1 MQQPSLTLNY
11 LCTTPYCYSTCG
23 VEHSIASVVLLSPMQ
38 FTACTVCTHP
48 HLFHFHLRS
57 EWVQV
62 QEGQVSVDSN
72 MKRQWEAAKNET
84 EKAAALAEASQR
96 ALDDLSRITDDAM
109 DDLAQ
114 LADEYARL
122 SLSGSFSA
130 PLEQAIC
137 LLEQQCKGMEE
148 KGVGPEPLAKVRS
161 RLEEMKVR
169 LGLLRKA
176 QEKTVVTKGKA
187 EVLKGVREVTVP
199 VQEGVW
205 KVKESR
211 GGMME
216 GHGGNRGGTG

>member
-1 MQQPSLTLNY
+1 MQLTS
-11 LCTTPYCYSTCG
+11 CS
-23 VEHSIASVVLLSPMQ
+23 E
-38 FTACTVCTHP
+38 CTHP

-62 QEGQVSVDSN
+62 QDAQVSVDNN
-72 MKRQWEAAKNET
+72 MKRRWEAAKNEKQKT
-84 EKAAALAEASQR
+84 EALFATSKR
-96 ALDDLSRITDDAM
+96 ALGDLSRIINEALNE
-109 DDLAQ
+109 LAQ
-114 LADEYARL
+114 LAAEYARL

-130 PLEQAIC
+130 PLEKAIW